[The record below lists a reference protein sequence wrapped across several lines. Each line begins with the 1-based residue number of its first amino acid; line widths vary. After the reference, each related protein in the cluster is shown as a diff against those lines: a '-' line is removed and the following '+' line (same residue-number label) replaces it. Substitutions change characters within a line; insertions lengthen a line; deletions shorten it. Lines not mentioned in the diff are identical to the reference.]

1 MSNNKPDDAVP
12 LLSIEVFFDFGCPW
26 CLIGTRHLRTAM
38 SRLAELRKDVQVN
51 VSWRGHQLL
60 PGTPKE
66 GVPYHA
72 FYLARLGSAEAVAAR
87 RTQVQQAGDAAG
99 IAFAFERIDVL
110 PNTATALRL
119 VAATAERG
127 TTGQAAALVDRLF
140 TAYFIEGENI
150 GEVRVLERIALAC
163 GVQFETIFEQ
173 LSDTGSSHDSR
184 ERPRHTDYAISGV
197 PFFAFNGSHGLSGA
211 QRPEVML
218 TAMLEAIRG

>member
-12 LLSIEVFFDFGCPW
+12 LLSIEVFFDFVCPW

-119 VAATAERG
+119 VAA
-127 TTGQAAALVDRLF
+127 ALVDRLF

-150 GEVRVLERIALAC
+150 GEVRVLEHIALAC

-173 LSDTGSSHDSR
+173 LSDKGSSHDSR